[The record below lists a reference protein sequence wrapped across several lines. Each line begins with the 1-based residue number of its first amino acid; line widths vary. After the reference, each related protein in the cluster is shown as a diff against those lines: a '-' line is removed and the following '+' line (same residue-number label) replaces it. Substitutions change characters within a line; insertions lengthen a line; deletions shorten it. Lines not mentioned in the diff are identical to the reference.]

1 MQRFYGVRST
11 VQKDIS
17 EKKYLK
23 SIYVLYT
30 HYTDRPGAGNMYTH
44 IRTGKEKGFP
54 SCLPLSLSLSLEKLL
69 SALLC
74 QKLVCFQ
81 VSPRVLTIVLTTSEA
96 VLNLPRQYEGNLAR
110 A

>member
-1 MQRFYGVRST
+1 
-11 VQKDIS
+11 
-17 EKKYLK
+17 
-23 SIYVLYT
+23 
-30 HYTDRPGAGNMYTH
+30 MYTH